1 MIQVLEVSVSRSRIE
16 VHRHVNSLVV
26 LEMLFPSAMSFDTIL
41 FVRSA
46 EAAAEVV

>member
-16 VHRHVNSLVV
+16 VHRYVNSLVMFT
-26 LEMLFPSAMSFDTIL
+26 MLFPSTMSFDTIL

-46 EAAAEVV
+46 GAAAEVV